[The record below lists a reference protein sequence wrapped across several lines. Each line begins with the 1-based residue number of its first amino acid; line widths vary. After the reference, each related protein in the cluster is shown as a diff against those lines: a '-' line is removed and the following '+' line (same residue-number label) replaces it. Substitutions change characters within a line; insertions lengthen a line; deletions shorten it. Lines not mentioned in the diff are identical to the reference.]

1 MSLRKLK
8 FTASMIRTTLIFF
21 FTGWLL
27 IFRLLPITVIRGS
40 NCISPITGANLT
52 CLDNSTFELISWG
65 LVILL
70 IIWELA
76 VKKEFNEYFRRWKSL
91 WPIVPLILLT
101 VISSTWSIA
110 PHISFYQSSI
120 LLAASIASVFLVF
133 KKDLYGFVYL
143 LTIYFALVIALCYL
157 LVFLLP
163 YYGIMEAKPY
173 YGAWRGIFWH
183 RNYLGS
189 FMAFASFVYLFNL
202 FFRKR
207 KTRVSFFLNLGGLAA
222 AIGLVAG
229 SRSGAG
235 ILTLVLLMALAGLIF
250 IWTLLRSRL
259 KKWHYLVF
267 SIFCT
272 AMIILVLTNLDFVF
286 GLVGRNTSLT
296 GRLPLWDYLF
306 KQYISNHL
314 WFGHGYGA
322 IWTFEQFRVGLQN
335 YLGWGYP
342 VVIGDNGL
350 IDILLHLGLTG
361 SILMIFILGYTL
373 WISIKYALHEK
384 TGIAFFP
391 LISIIFVLVS
401 NISLSML
408 IELEF
413 FTWSLLIMILLIC
426 SKPKFP
432 SSIREI
438 EK

>member
-40 NCISPITGANLT
+40 NCISPITGVNLI
-52 CLDNSTFELISWG
+52 CFNNSISELIFWG
-65 LVILL
+65 LTIFL

-76 VKKEFNEYFRRWKSL
+76 AKKEFGEYIRRWKSL
-91 WPIVPLILLT
+91 WPIVLLILLT
-101 VISSTWSIA
+101 FISSTWSIA
-110 PHISFYQSSI
+110 PYISFSQSII
-120 LLAASIASVFLVF
+120 LLSASIASVFVVF
-133 KKDLYGFVYL
+133 KKDINKCVFL
-143 LTIYFALVIALCYL
+143 LTIYSASVIALCYL
-157 LVFLLP
+157 LFFLLP
-163 YYGIMEAKPY
+163 YYGIMAEKPY

-189 FMAFASFVYLFNL
+189 FMAFASVVFLFNL
-202 FFRKR
+202 FFRER
-207 KTRVSFFLNLGGLAA
+207 KSWASIILNLAGLAA
-222 AIGLVAG
+222 SIGLVFG

-235 ILTLVLLMALAGLIF
+235 ILTLVLLIALAFLVF
-250 IWTLLRSRL
+250 IWTRIKSRL
-259 KKWHYLVF
+259 KIWHYIVFGIVCLALILLVF
-267 SIFCT
+267 
-272 AMIILVLTNLDFVF
+272 TNLDFIF

-296 GRLPLWDYLF
+296 GRIPLWDILF
-306 KQYISNHL
+306 KQYIKDHL

-335 YLGWGYP
+335 HLSWGYP

-361 SILMIFILGYTL
+361 AVLVVFILGYAF
-373 WISIKYALHEK
+373 WFSVKYALHKK
-384 TGIAFFP
+384 TGMAFFP

-413 FTWSLLIMILLIC
+413 FTWSLLIMSILAC
-426 SKPKFP
+426 AKPK
-432 SSIREI
+432 SLITNQEI